1 MIDRYLIRY
10 FLAVMDHGNFSRAAN
25 LCGVT
30 QPTLSIGI
38 AKLEALVGHVLFNRT
53 NRRVELTAMGV
64 IFAAHAR
71 KIEADF
77 ALAIQAMREDKR
89 SKLIRIGV
97 IPTIS
102 NAWIE
107 RAATAARQAEG
118 EKIELVEG
126 RMRDLLPRLERGRL
140 DVVLGILG
148 NDSRGKEHLFEEDY
162 GLALAN
168 NHPLATENSIAPEQ
182 VADADMLV
190 RRNCE
195 ALADVSRFFTQRGI
209 RPFFAARTTNEDRA
223 AAYVR
228 AGIGITVMPRSLT
241 QHGISFVKLAGFEQR
256 RRVGFLEDSA
266 SISRLAGSGALDLF
280 TRSIRDSA
288 GDASSI

>member
-10 FLAVMDHGNFSRAAN
+10 FLAVMDHGNFSKAAS

-38 AKLEALVGHVLFNRT
+38 AKLETIVGHVLFNRT

-77 ALAIQAMREDKR
+77 ALAIQAMRDDR
-89 SKLIRIGV
+89 RNKLIRIGV
-97 IPTIS
+97 ISTIS
-102 NAWIE
+102 NVWIE
-107 RAATAARQAEG
+107 HAAAAARRADG

-148 NDSRGKEHLFEEDY
+148 NDRRGEDQLFEEGY
-162 GLALAN
+162 GLALADD
-168 NHPLATENSIAPEQ
+168 HPLAAEASIDPEQ

-209 RPFFAARTTNEDRA
+209 RPFFAARTTSEDRA

-228 AGIGITVMPRSLT
+228 AGIGITVMPRSLA
-241 QHGISFVKLAGFEQR
+241 QERISLVKLAGFEQR
-256 RRVGFLEDSA
+256 RRVGFLRDSA
-266 SISRLAGSGALDLF
+266 SIARLADSAALDLF
-280 TRSIRDSA
+280 AQSIRISA
-288 GDASSI
+288 ESNIPR